1 MADIGEIVATLRA
14 DTRQFTEGLNQS
26 KTSLLAFGAGS
37 VAVGE
42 LASQA
47 LTEIGSAALNAFTA
61 VGRWAAE
68 AGAAAERT
76 EQLSMRIGV
85 QERAIEGWAVALNRV
100 GLQQES
106 LAQSMRT
113 LSRHMT
119 GLEQGQEKSVELFA
133 KLGLSM
139 NQAEMAG
146 NDTEMMLRAVADKF
160 AAMPDGAEKSRLAV
174 ELFGRA
180 GLQLIPLLN
189 QGAAGLDAAA
199 KKATEFGLVLT
210 DSQRTALK
218 TYDDSLDDIG
228 SALQGF
234 RTQVAAAFA
243 PSLTAAVKLFTD
255 IIAGAT
261 RIVQEFATA
270 FDKLT
275 TRLGAMVASISI
287 LAQQLF
293 SFSAF
298 SKEAWQ
304 QTLQMV
310 EAIDKETAAR
320 LKAIDAGKDAAK
332 SQKDLNDTVKEGA
345 SHQKVLGEQI
355 VATTDIMVKQRE
367 EMKKLAQ
374 ASQERLG
381 KQIVSGTQI
390 EVKNA
395 EEAEAVRKRAQGA
408 YQAFLARKII
418 EESLAE
424 QKGKGNLQEYLGRRI
439 VLETQQ
445 QRQAEMNSEE
455 HLGRFI
461 RDQAIAKQKLLE
473 NWGDGGKIL
482 TDSMSFAFG
491 QIRTQFSSTIT
502 NAIINGGKLTDLWK
516 GIAATILN
524 TVIQLG
530 IQMIAS
536 AAMRNAIMI
545 TGEATAAG
553 AITAIWSGAGSAIV
567 GLFGTLTAAILGF
580 ITGTVFPALIAAG
593 TAVITFLS
601 SIASALDAS
610 IFGIPFSVPVWAA
623 VALVAAAIGTIAA
636 FAFAEGGI
644 VTKPTLGLVG
654 EAGPEAIIP
663 LDKLGNMGGKT
674 TIVVELDGKVLMR
687 HVANHLPSILRLKG
701 LPA

>member
-47 LTEIGSAALNAFTA
+47 LTAIGSAALSALTA

-76 EQLSMRIGV
+76 EQLSMRIGM
-85 QERAIEGWAVALNRV
+85 QERALEGWGVALNRV

-146 NDTEMMLRAVADKF
+146 SDTEMMLRAVADKF
-160 AAMPDGAEKSRLAV
+160 ATMSDGAEKSRLAV
-174 ELFGRA
+174 ELFGRS

-199 KKATEFGLVLT
+199 KKAMEFGLVLT
-210 DSQRTALK
+210 DSQRTSLK
-218 TYDDSLDDIG
+218 QFDDSLDDIG

-243 PSLTAAVKLFTD
+243 PSLAAMVKLFTEV
-255 IIAGAT
+255 IAGAT
-261 RIVQEFATA
+261 HIVQELATA

-275 TRLGAMVASISI
+275 TRLGAMVAAVEII
-287 LAQQLF
+287 AKQLF
-293 SFSAF
+293 SLNVL

-304 QTLQMV
+304 ETMQMV

-320 LKAIDAGKDAAK
+320 LKSIDAGEKAVK
-332 SQKDLNDTVKEGA
+332 TQKELNEAIKEGA
-345 SHQKVLGEQI
+345 THQKVLGEQI
-355 VATTDIMVKQRE
+355 VSGAQIQAKQNAELSKKVFQEIFDQEEEAARIRYLNGPGTNFMTSDQRE
-367 EMKKLAQ
+367 
-374 ASQERLG
+374 QERG
-381 KQIVSGTQI
+381 KRIGEEFALRQAIAQK
-390 EVKNA
+390 EVDLMLE
-395 EEAEAVRKRAQGA
+395 EEA
-408 YQAFLARKII
+408 AFLKRMDVQDAAYEK
-418 EESLAE
+418 AE
-424 QKGKGNLQEYLGRRI
+424 QNLGQ
-439 VLETQQ
+439 
-445 QRQAEMNSEE
+445 
-455 HLGRFI
+455 FI
-461 RDQAIAKQKLLE
+461 SNQAIAKNKLLE
-473 NWGDGGKIL
+473 TWGDGGKIL
-482 TDSMSFAFG
+482 ADSMSFALG

-502 NAIINGGKLTDLWK
+502 NAILNGGKLTDLWK

-545 TGEATAAG
+545 TGEATTAG
-553 AITAIWSGAGSAIV
+553 AITAIWTGAAAGIT
-567 GLFGTLTAAILGF
+567 GLFATVTGAVMGL
-580 ITGTVFPALIAAG
+580 ITGTLMPFLISVG

-610 IFGIPFSVPVWAA
+610 IFGAPFSIPVWAA
-623 VALVAAAIGTIAA
+623 VALVGAGLAAALAV